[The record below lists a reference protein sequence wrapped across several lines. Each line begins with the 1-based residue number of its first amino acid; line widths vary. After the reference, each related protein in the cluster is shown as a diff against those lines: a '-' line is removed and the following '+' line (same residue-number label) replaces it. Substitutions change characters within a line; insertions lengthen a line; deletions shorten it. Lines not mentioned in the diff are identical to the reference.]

1 MKILKHLIYVVLITV
16 LLVSCA
22 PATQAPQETAAPAE
36 TAPPVEPV
44 KEFTVVVIGKS
55 VHPYWSNVEKG
66 VIAAAKDL
74 GLNADQAIFFVPQQE
89 DVAAQIET
97 METYVA
103 QGVTGIAIA
112 PSDPNAL
119 EPVMKKAADAGIF
132 VTTLDTPPVDNSVS
146 LVYIGTDNFSAGN
159 SAGEAMAQLLPNGG
173 TVGIGRGS
181 DTALNALQRTDGFLE
196 AIKGTS
202 IVTLEPVNDQEDA
215 ARALELANS
224 VLSANPD
231 LAGAF
236 GVYAYNGPAWATAIK
251 EANRVGLTRLVSFD
265 ATTDIINGIKEGVID
280 ATVAQREFDMG
291 YKSVQLIY
299 LMSTKGVDAAKSE
312 MGVVD
317 GVIDTGVDIITA
329 ATLKDY
335 EAGLDAKGIPHEW
348 DTTGWEPPS
357 PAAPVTVEWWH
368 ITTVD
373 PGKSLWQDMANEYM
387 AAHPNVTIN
396 ITVLE
401 NEAFKTKLTTVM
413 QGGTPPDIF
422 QSWGG
427 GTMNDQIN
435 AGLLLDIT
443 SYLDADGGA
452 WRDSFA
458 PGALAV
464 YALDGE
470 NYGVPWDMGMVGW
483 WYNKDLFAQ
492 ANITQPPRTW
502 TELLDDVKALKAA
515 GITPIALGEKDT
527 WTGMHI
533 WSYLATR
540 ICGKDGFLAAANR
553 TGAFTDPCF
562 VEAGQKLQELI
573 ALDPF
578 QPGFLGA
585 VHDDM
590 QGYFGNGKAAMELSG
605 QWAPSVESAQS
616 ADGVGV
622 VNLGFFSF
630 PAVEGGAGALTDAM
644 GGGNGFAIGKNASP
658 EAVDFVKYLTAPEQ
672 QERVAAI
679 GAGIPVVKGGEVGL
693 TDPNMILV
701 QQGFAAANYF
711 QLYYDQYMPSAMGSI
726 INEAVAGLYAG
737 TSSPEQVA
745 QAIEDGAKQVF
756 GK

>member
-36 TAPPVEPV
+36 TAPPVEPA